1 MPAAAPTVSIV
12 IPAYRKAATLAR
24 ALQSVVNQSYRDF
37 ELHVVDDSG
46 NEDLRPLVARYA
58 VTSYTPQNCQGPG
71 AARNRGLALCTGRY
85 VISLDH
91 DDEWDPDFLERAIQA
106 IHQSKRAMESGL
118 SLELPAV
125 DLHIAANAL
134 GEIVGKST
142 SEDLLDSIFSQ
153 FCIGK

>member
-58 VTSYTPQNCQGPG
+58 VTSYTPQNCQAREPLATAVWPCAQ
-71 AARNRGLALCTGRY
+71 AAMSSPWTTMMSGTQ
-85 VISLDH
+85 ISWNAPSRRLNITTRT
-91 DDEWDPDFLERAIQA
+91 P
-106 IHQSKRAMESGL
+106 SG
-118 SLELPAV
+118 
-125 DLHIAANAL
+125 
-134 GEIVGKST
+134 
-142 SEDLLDSIFSQ
+142 
-153 FCIGK
+153 